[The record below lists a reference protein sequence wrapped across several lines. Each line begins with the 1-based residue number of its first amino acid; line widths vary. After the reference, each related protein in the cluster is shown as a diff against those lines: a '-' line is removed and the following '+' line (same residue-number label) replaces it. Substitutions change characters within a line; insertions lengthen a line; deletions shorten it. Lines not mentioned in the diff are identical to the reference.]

1 MMISH
6 YNGCCMLF
14 PAARRLTR
22 HLSSI
27 RKKSCFTREEACR
40 LPPRS
45 LIEPRFNGQSDPYQ
59 ADGGSPLPARR
70 WHRTSRKENMPGV
83 PSMGCG
89 LKSVTAVKG
98 HAGGGRAPLGER
110 LLKPLETGFTYPAL
124 IPLPAWEKACRNT
137 VRVLYFAQ
145 HPRDSFAFALKSMLY
160 PHFLCVCTHRPSR
173 NSVLVVHP
181 QKGIDKP
188 LRFWYSNWARLICAC
203 SSVG

>member
-83 PSMGCG
+83 PSMGYG

-137 VRVLYFAQ
+137 VRVYISLNILA
-145 HPRDSFAFALKSMLY
+145 
-160 PHFLCVCTHRPSR
+160 
-173 NSVLVVHP
+173 
-181 QKGIDKP
+181 IP
-188 LRFWYSNWARLICAC
+188 LRLLLNPCYIRIFYACARTGPAAILF
-203 SSVG
+203 